1 MEYLLPK
8 DISSKFWIS
17 LKTVYN
23 YLTKYKDKIRIR
35 KENWKRFV
43 NYNDLQKILQ
53 NDTKAKD
60 VVVVEG
66 SQKQDNADF
75 VNLQND
81 LQSLQSKTNDLQKY
95 NNNLQEQVGKY
106 ALMLSDEKN
115 EKKDLLQK
123 YDELQTTHSTK
134 IEEFGKEKVRYTKK
148 FYLLLGIV
156 FVLVVLSVVFFSLY
170 YFDVTIGG

>member
-8 DISSKFWIS
+8 EISSKFWVS

-43 NYNDLQKILQ
+43 NCNDLQKILQ
-53 NDTKAKD
+53 NDTKTKD
-60 VVVVEG
+60 VVVVESG
-66 SQKQDNADF
+66 QKEGKVDF

-95 NNNLQEQVGKY
+95 NNNLQEQVTKY

-123 YDELQTTHSTK
+123 YDELQITYNWK
-134 IEEFGKEKVRYTKK
+134 VEEFGKEKVRYTKK
-148 FYLLLGIV
+148 FYLLLSIV
-156 FVLVVLSVVFFSLY
+156 FVLVGLSVVFFLLY
-170 YFDVTIGG
+170 YFDITIWG